1 MLLYKQDKWTG
12 ILLMSKKNDPTT
24 ESLQTPNPKE
34 GRVLLYSSLNKEEGP
49 EDFKD
54 NENAVS
60 FLTSKLKFALRS
72 ENVVILSGAGSSI
85 GFGGKTMS
93 QLWDVV
99 EAQVAEFGNI
109 LTHVNYTNEQ
119 KSQKNLEY
127 LLSILQIEKQSL
139 ENKQTDATQI
149 SSYINSI
156 ESKILSEC
164 SFILPESAP
173 HDFFLKKLLK
183 ARKNIDPRVKIFTLN
198 YDMAFET
205 AADRIGAVLIDGF
218 SFSQRQIFNPSTYD
232 LDIVYREKSR
242 IHSEESFYSKVV
254 HLYKVHGSVTWSK
267 DSSGLISKEKT
278 PLTENAVLIYPNSS
292 KYEKS
297 YEMPFFE
304 LVSRFQNSLRKENTT
319 LLIVG
324 YSFNDDH
331 INRILRESIKS
342 NANLEVFI
350 IKPTIDFTNPLL
362 KEFKEWID
370 QGLNDLHLL
379 GLKFEDFVRQ
389 IPEVIFDTE
398 NLRDK
403 IIKK

>member
-1 MLLYKQDKWTG
+1 MEPQKN
-12 ILLMSKKNDPTT
+12 KKIENLSAAT
-24 ESLQTPNPKE
+24 E
-34 GRVLLYSSLNKEEGP
+34 RVLLYSSLNQENGSDEFADHKE
-49 EDFKD
+49 
-54 NENAVS
+54 AVS
-60 FLTSKLKFALRS
+60 FLVDKLKSSLRS
-72 ENVVILSGAGSSI
+72 ENVVVLSGAGSSI
-85 GFGGKTMS
+85 GFGGKTMA
-93 QLWDVV
+93 QLWDVA
-99 EAQVAEFGNI
+99 ESQVDKFNDI
-109 LTHVNYTNEQ
+109 LTYVNYTTEQ
-119 KSQKNLEY
+119 KQQKNLEH
-127 LLSILQIEKQSL
+127 LLSILQVDKQNL
-139 ENKQTDATQI
+139 ENKLTDA
-149 SSYINSI
+149 SSVTTYINSI
-156 ESKILSEC
+156 ESKILTEC
-164 SFILPESAP
+164 SFSLPETAP

-183 ARKNIDPRVKIFTLN
+183 ARKNVDPRLKIFTLN

-218 SFSQRQIFNPSTYD
+218 SFSQRQVFNPSTYD

-242 IHSEESFYSKVV
+242 IHSEESFYSKVL

-267 DSSGLISKEKT
+267 DALGVISKEKN
-278 PLTENAVLIYPNSS
+278 PVSNSEDVVLIYPNSS

-304 LVSRFQNSLRKENTT
+304 LVSRFQNALRKENTT
-319 LLIVG
+319 LLVVG

-350 IKPTIDFTNPLL
+350 VKPTIDFSNPLL

-379 GLKFEDFVRQ
+379 GLKFEDFVKQ

-398 NLRDK
+398 NIREK